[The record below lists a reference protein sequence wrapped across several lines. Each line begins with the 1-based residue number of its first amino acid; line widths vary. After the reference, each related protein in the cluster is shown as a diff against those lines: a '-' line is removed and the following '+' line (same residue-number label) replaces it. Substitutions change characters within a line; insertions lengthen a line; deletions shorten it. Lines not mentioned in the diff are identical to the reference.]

1 MMELSFATSA
11 LSRGLSLWR
20 VLMLRPGR
28 FSAQSSLCIEA
39 GIFIDLLPQITSAI
53 HIFTTQV

>member
-1 MMELSFATSA
+1 

-39 GIFIDLLPQITSAI
+39 GIFIDLLPQITSPI
-53 HIFTTQV
+53 HIFTAQV